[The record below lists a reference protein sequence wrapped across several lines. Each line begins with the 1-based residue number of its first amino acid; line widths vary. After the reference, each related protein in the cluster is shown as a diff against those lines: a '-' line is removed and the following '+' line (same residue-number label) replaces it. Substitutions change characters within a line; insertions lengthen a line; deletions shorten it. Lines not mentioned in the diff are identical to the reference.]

1 MRFFVNSTALL
12 TELVPHE
19 RKIGWEE
26 DTSVAFI
33 IYKGYLDLW
42 SDNATTGMAIDSQ
55 HEIVAHLPL
64 DKTLQALCQ
73 IDSQEITL
81 DLHEFSPS
89 RIYATRLIDENKPK
103 REPICFTLEASSATP
118 LQSAASGIA

>member
-1 MRFFVNSTALL
+1 MRLYLNSTALL

-42 SDNATTGMAIDSQ
+42 SDNATTGMAIDGQ

-64 DKTLQALCQ
+64 DKTLQALRQ
-73 IDSQEITL
+73 IDRQEIIL
-81 DLHEFSPS
+81 ELHEYSPS
-89 RIYATRLIDENKPK
+89 KIYATRLIDEDKPE
-103 REPICFTLEASSATP
+103 REQICFILADV
-118 LQSAASGIA
+118 